1 MYMYIKLMILIWW
14 TCIYIDKCDL
24 ICVEAGNM
32 FAVIV
37 AMNFLKFSIVSF
49 FISKFNHSQKYLISL
64 QSIFHD
70 HLFRNYFFPK
80 CNQRNF
86 PYKISC
92 CFNYNELYST
102 IQYLI
107 TCITIFSFC
116 ISEFSW
122 NWIALDIYNVLHL
135 KLILCLIDRSVH
147 FNALLLTLV
156 IICQ

>member
-1 MYMYIKLMILIWW
+1 MLLLLGW
-14 TCIYIDKCDL
+14 T
-24 ICVEAGNM
+24 
-32 FAVIV
+32 F
-37 AMNFLKFSIVSF
+37 FSSALWVF
-49 FISKFNHSQKYLISL
+49 FISKFNHSQKYLISCSCKL

-107 TCITIFSFC
+107 TCITVTSFGVNFLFLYKWVLMKLNSIRYIQC
-116 ISEFSW
+116 ITFEINLMFDWQKCSFQ
-122 NWIALDIYNVLHL
+122 
-135 KLILCLIDRSVH
+135 C
-147 FNALLLTLV
+147 
-156 IICQ
+156 IIVNSSHNLPVVQPS

>member
-1 MYMYIKLMILIWW
+1 MLLLLVW
-14 TCIYIDKCDL
+14 TFFRL
-24 ICVEAGNM
+24 ALWV
-32 FAVIV
+32 
-37 AMNFLKFSIVSF
+37 F

-107 TCITIFSFC
+107 TCITLTPFGVNFLFLYKWVLMKLNSIRYIQCIIFEINLMFDWQKCSFQC
-116 ISEFSW
+116 IIVNSSH
-122 NWIALDIYNVLHL
+122 NLPVVQP
-135 KLILCLIDRSVH
+135 S
-147 FNALLLTLV
+147 
-156 IICQ
+156 